1 MDNEKVRNMCIKVD
15 RELSAIVEDFS
26 GNWEAGEAAEV
37 LQDRAA
43 AVAARRHGYHENPVN
58 DDTALAPLREKLLGN
73 LKGIAGREAS
83 RLVAN
88 LSVRLTPE
96 MAMAVFQNLT
106 LQVRAMEADRAMVR
120 YAAGLIDVVGWSSGG
135 LVCSLG
141 GRVG

>member
-1 MDNEKVRNMCIKVD
+1 MCIKVD

-37 LQDRAA
+37 LPDRAA
-43 AVAARRHGYHENPVN
+43 AGAARRHAYHENPVN

-106 LQVRAMEADRAMVR
+106 LQVRVIEADWAMVR
-120 YAAGLIDVVGWSSGG
+120 WIRRRIG
-135 LVCSLG
+135 
-141 GRVG
+141 